1 MEIKVEVGVAAA
13 HKNLS
18 IAEQSSNILV
28 TVPVAQYITF
38 VLTRSLL
45 KTIFCIDYQRQKLK
59 NTEDGLCKQGQCKF
73 SRRVT
78 KTIKI
83 TFSICH

>member
-38 VLTRSLL
+38 VLTISLL
-45 KTIFCIDYQRQKLK
+45 KTIFCIDYQRKTQKMAFVNK
-59 NTEDGLCKQGQCKF
+59 DSVNSAEE
-73 SRRVT
+73 
-78 KTIKI
+78 
-83 TFSICH
+83 